1 MNKKFFVIQF
11 VVGIIVAL
19 IGAVIMFD
27 GSIFGEDHAGI
38 ASIIGDIGIGIIATS
53 IIWTLK
59 K

>member
-1 MNKKFFVIQF
+1 MNKKFVIHF

-19 IGAVIMFD
+19 IGAIIMFD
-27 GSIFGEDHAGI
+27 GRIFGENHAGI